1 MLKDKF
7 SFGLIIGI
15 IIPLVAFGILYVFD
29 QALITS
35 DSVNIT
41 GNEKFL
47 WTGFKRSTLVL
58 IALCFNL
65 IPTYFANKGYKD
77 EFIRGIMMPTVIY
90 AFIWFFYYKAGT
102 IF

>member
-1 MLKDKF
+1 MLQDKF
-7 SFGLIIGI
+7 INGLLVGIALPLLAFGLI
-15 IIPLVAFGILYVFD
+15 YVFD

-35 DSVNIT
+35 ESVNIT
-41 GNEKFL
+41 GNAKFL

-65 IPTYFANKGYKD
+65 IPTYFANKNYKD
-77 EFIRGIMMPTVIY
+77 EFIRGIMLPTVVY
-90 AFIWFFYYKAGT
+90 CFIWFFYYKAHT